1 MACGSSGPG
10 HRVRPRAARVAM
22 SAGLPHGP
30 PRVRSGGRHPVV
42 GRTLPSGAAN
52 RRGHQ
57 PGYRHQ
63 PGHVPDTV
71 RPEGS
76 HSGKHR
82 TLNPPIAPTGYN
94 FLYGSSRPA
103 LRAAGCGGRH
113 RPPEPRA
120 ARAFMG
126 REAVSAPNRLAA
138 SVSSRNVRHVV
149 ALPAFPLVADSSCFG
164 LLPERLGMPIPGLL
178 CPLPSRL
185 STVTVPSALLDL
197 GRFLVQ
203 VRGAVVGCKL
213 TRLGSCR
220 AFLCSRHPVRFVH
233 RRSTHSGVAVQ
244 SEAASPT

>member
-1 MACGSSGPG
+1 MRREV
-10 HRVRPRAARVAM
+10 HRAADQGVGPVRV
-22 SAGLPHGP
+22 LRPYL
-30 PRVRSGGRHPVV
+30 VDV
-42 GRTLPSGAAN
+42 TLT
-52 RRGHQ
+52 RGQ
-57 PGYRHQ
+57 Q
-63 PGHVPDTV
+63 AFLIV
-71 RPEGS
+71 
-76 HSGKHR
+76 HR
-82 TLNPPIAPTGYN
+82 
-94 FLYGSSRPA
+94 
-103 LRAAGCGGRH
+103 RH
-113 RPPEPRA
+113 RNRSPCPIDDGP
-120 ARAFMG
+120 
-126 REAVSAPNRLAA
+126 SA
-138 SVSSRNVRHVV
+138 SSRNVRPVV
-149 ALPAFPLVADSSCFG
+149 ALAAVPLVRYSSCFG